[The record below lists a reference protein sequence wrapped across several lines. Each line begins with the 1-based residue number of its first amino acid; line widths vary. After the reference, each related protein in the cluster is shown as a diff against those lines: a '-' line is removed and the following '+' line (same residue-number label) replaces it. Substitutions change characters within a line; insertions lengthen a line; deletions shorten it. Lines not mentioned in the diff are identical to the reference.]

1 MKGRILG
8 FNESDGAGAISAEDG
23 SRHKFTSAD
32 WRGERPPTVGMSVDF
47 ESSEGQAKEI
57 YLVSGAARAALGS
70 MNVDLGSLSASPEG
84 AKVAAM
90 FTRSLAVPL
99 ALVVITACFMNA
111 ITSPAM
117 SASLIDLGKVA
128 DALNLAS
135 STASMAGEGGS
146 GLGLGMV
153 GSVLFLRFAAPLA
166 AIWLIWAAWAG
177 KPERVPMLVAGIS
190 AIGAALLV
198 IGMKSAT
205 LSMLPNFMREQM
217 SAAISLGLGVWVLLL
232 AGGALLAAAL
242 GKLRNPLVKE

>member
-47 ESSEGQAKEI
+47 ESSEGQAKDI
-57 YLVSGAARAALGS
+57 YPISGAARAALGS

-84 AKVAAM
+84 AKVAAL

-99 ALVVITACFMNA
+99 ALVVIAACFMNA
-111 ITSPAM
+111 MSSPVM
-117 SASLIDLGKVA
+117 SVNLIDLGKVM
-128 DALNLAS
+128 DGLNLAS
-135 STASMAGEGGS
+135 IASSMSGEGNS
-146 GLGLGMV
+146 GLGMV
-153 GSVLFLRFAAPLA
+153 STILFLRFAAPLA
-166 AIWLIWAAWAG
+166 AVWLIWASWAG
-177 KPERVPMLVAGIS
+177 KPERVPMLVAGMS

-198 IGMKSAT
+198 IGLKSAAM
-205 LSMLPNFMREQM
+205 SMLPDFMREEI

-232 AGGALLAAAL
+232 AGGALVAAAL